1 MDEVFRPP
9 MNVTARLVT
18 VSEGED
24 LVHALTGVG
33 GAWVSAFGT
42 VQGVEL
48 RVAGEG
54 ADPVRALR
62 GRFTL
67 VSLGGPGSGPWGA
80 VLSRAT
86 DSGLE
91 LLGGELVRATS
102 LGVIVAVHQSEPGA
116 ATLRPPPSSSRKSDD
131 PPQAPEAPQPPEPRE
146 AGSSWAAMASATARS
161 LRAAQVDEEK
171 QYPEPGDLVHH
182 FAFGLCNVLIAEHDR
197 LKIRDLDGPGRI
209 REIHIGKLDM
219 SGPTDK
225 DGKRLF
231 RLERKR

>member
-1 MDEVFRPP
+1 MS
-9 MNVTARLVT
+9 VTAQLIT

-24 LVHALTGVG
+24 LVQALTGAG
-33 GAWVSAFGT
+33 GAWISAFGT

-67 VSLGGPGSGPWGA
+67 VSLGGPGSGPWGV

-102 LGVIVAVHQSEPGA
+102 LGVVVAVQQSEPGA
-116 ATLRPPPSSSRKSDD
+116 PTLRPPSSGSRPGAE
-131 PPQAPEAPQPPEPRE
+131 PPKPPDG
-146 AGSSWAAMASATARS
+146 GSTWLARASAAARS
-161 LRAAQVDEEK
+161 VRAAEPEEEK
-171 QYPEPGDLVHH
+171 HFPEPGDLVRH
-182 FAFGLCNVLIAEHDR
+182 FAFGLCSVLIAEHDR

-209 REIHIGKLDM
+209 REIHIDKLRV
-219 SGPTDK
+219 SGPTEQ

-231 RLERKR
+231 QLERKS